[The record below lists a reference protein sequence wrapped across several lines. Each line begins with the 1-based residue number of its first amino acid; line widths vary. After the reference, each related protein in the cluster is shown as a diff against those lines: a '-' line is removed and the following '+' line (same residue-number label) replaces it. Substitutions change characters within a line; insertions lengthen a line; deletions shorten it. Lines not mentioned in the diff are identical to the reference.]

1 MPKTFI
7 SVQLLSC
14 VQLFTTP
21 WTAALHAS
29 LSNINSCN
37 LLILMSVE
45 SVMPSNHFILCHPLL
60 LLPSIPPSISVF
72 SNESVLHI
80 RWPKYWSFS
89 FNICPSNE
97 YSGLISLGL
106 TGLISVLSKGLSR
119 VFSNTTVQKHQFF
132 NAQPNSSCCRKGPKS
147 CPILFR
153 SSQQVGP
160 LPPRTFTLPFPL
172 PGVSLLQ
179 IFPRRPQRVV
189 SVSAQRALSHRAVP
203 ACPACSHHAHR
214 LVQHRSSAP
223 GPALHPHPC

>member
-1 MPKTFI
+1 MSKTFI

-97 YSGLISLGL
+97 YSGLISFRIDWLDLLAIQGTL
-106 TGLISVLSKGLSR
+106 R
-119 VFSNTTVQKHQFF
+119 AFSNAIFQKHQFF
-132 NAQPNSSCCRKGPKS
+132 GAQ
-147 CPILFR
+147 L
-153 SSQQVGP
+153 
-160 LPPRTFTLPFPL
+160 
-172 PGVSLLQ
+172 SL
-179 IFPRRPQRVV
+179 
-189 SVSAQRALSHRAVP
+189 
-203 ACPACSHHAHR
+203 
-214 LVQHRSSAP
+214 
-223 GPALHPHPC
+223 